1 MSEHRYSAEQVDA
14 AVAAIADGERFAG
27 AQELVTHAAPG
38 LQQILGAALDAGGFF
53 DSAHQGEISRVGEI
67 VDPEER
73 RIALA
78 ELVAEES
85 RLAML
90 VGVAVGLALAEEL
103 AAANDAQG
111 GDQ

>member
-1 MSEHRYSAEQVDA
+1 MAEHRYSAEQVDA
-14 AVAAIADGERFAG
+14 AVAAIADGKRFAD

-53 DSAHQGEISRVGEI
+53 DSAHQGEIGRVAGIDDNEA
-67 VDPEER
+67 R
-73 RIALA
+73 RVALA

-90 VGVAVGLALAEEL
+90 VGVAVGLALADEL
-103 AAANDAQG
+103 RTANSGEGSDE
-111 GDQ
+111 

>member
-1 MSEHRYSAEQVDA
+1 MAEHRYSAEQVDA
-14 AVAAIADGERFAG
+14 AVAAIADGERFAD

-53 DSAHQGEISRVGEI
+53 DSAHQGEISRVSG
-67 VDPEER
+67 VDDGDQR

-90 VGVAVGLALAEEL
+90 VGVAVGLALADEL
-103 AAANDAQG
+103 AAAD
-111 GDQ
+111 DQQRSER

>member
-1 MSEHRYSAEQVDA
+1 MDLPALIDDQA
-14 AVAAIADGERFAG
+14 MAVHVTSVGAD

-53 DSAHQGEISRVGEI
+53 DSAHQGEISRVAEI
-67 VDPEER
+67 VDSEER

-103 AAANDAQG
+103 AAANDVQG

>member
-1 MSEHRYSAEQVDA
+1 MAEHRYSAEEVDA
-14 AVAAIADGERFAG
+14 AVAAIADGERFAD

-53 DSAHQGEISRVGEI
+53 DSAHQGEIGRVAGIDDNET
-67 VDPEER
+67 R
-73 RIALA
+73 RVALA

-90 VGVAVGLALAEEL
+90 VGVAVGLALADEL
-103 AAANDAQG
+103 GTANG
-111 GDQ
+111 GEGSDG